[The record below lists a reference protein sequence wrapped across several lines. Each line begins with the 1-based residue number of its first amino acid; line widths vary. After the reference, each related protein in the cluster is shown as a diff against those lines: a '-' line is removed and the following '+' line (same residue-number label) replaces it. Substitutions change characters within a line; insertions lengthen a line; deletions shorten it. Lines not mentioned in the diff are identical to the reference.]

1 MKINEDNFVKELQKQ
16 NEKALEYIIDEYGG
30 LIKAIVKK
38 HMVYLQ
44 SEQEECINDILI
56 GIWKNS
62 MQFQPEKSSFKNW
75 IAAIAKYKVIDY
87 QRKYL
92 KQIQCEQL
100 ENVIV
105 AEEEIGITKVIEQEI
120 SQQTTELLNCLKSVD
135 RHLFLELY
143 VEDKDIKEVSE
154 ATGMKESLIYNR
166 ISRGK
171 KKIKQL
177 FHI

>member
-1 MKINEDNFVKELQKQ
+1 MKVNEDNFVKELQRQ
-16 NEKALEYIIDEYGG
+16 NEKALEYIINEYGG
-30 LIKAIVKK
+30 LIKAIVRK
-38 HMVYLQ
+38 HMAHLQ
-44 SEQEECINDILI
+44 SEQEECINDILL
-56 GIWKNS
+56 GVWQNG
-62 MQFQPEKSSFKNW
+62 MQFDSTKSSFKNW

-92 KQIQCEQL
+92 RQIQCDQL
-100 ENVIV
+100 EDVIV
-105 AEEEIGITKVIEQEI
+105 AEEEIGIRQIIEKEI
-120 SQQTTELLNCLKSVD
+120 SQQTTELLNCLKPID

-143 VEDKDIKEVSE
+143 VEDKEVREVSE
-154 ATGMKESLIYNR
+154 ETGIKESVIYNH